1 MSVAPSSNSL
11 GTMFGETGGASPSL
25 ASSAGF
31 NAPTPTTSPD
41 AYALTPGAEPGA
53 PLLSSDYSAAAPT
66 NAPSTL
72 EGIGAVQQPG
82 SYPMSNV
89 GEAPQVPTN
98 GGGMMSQADGWLKE
112 KLGMPQG
119 STGKMMMGGLDAYM
133 KNREASKLNQ
143 MVNQNAPMSYQ
154 QFEQQYSDPNAYKLA
169 ANQMARSGRTGT
181 LPVLLARMRN
191 ATRGKYAGYLP
202 GAQQQHLENK
212 AAVGNMRQGALGSLF
227 RPVASL
233 DWSNT

>member
-1 MSVAPSSNSL
+1 MPIYEYQGQQYEMSTEDPQEAKNRILGYLGKPIEEAEKPSGIL
-11 GTMFGETGGASPSL
+11 GTFAGGVGKTLLGAGETIGVVEPETYAKYAEGFKSSEQENPIAAGLGKGVGG
-25 ASSAGF
+25 
-31 NAPTPTTSPD
+31 
-41 AYALTPGAEPGA
+41 
-53 PLLSSDYSAAAPT
+53 
-66 NAPSTL
+66 
-72 EGIGAVQQPG
+72 I
-82 SYPMSNV
+82 
-89 GEAPQVPTN
+89 
-98 GGGMMSQADGWLKE
+98 
-112 KLGMPQG
+112 
-119 STGKMMMGGLDAYM
+119 DAYM